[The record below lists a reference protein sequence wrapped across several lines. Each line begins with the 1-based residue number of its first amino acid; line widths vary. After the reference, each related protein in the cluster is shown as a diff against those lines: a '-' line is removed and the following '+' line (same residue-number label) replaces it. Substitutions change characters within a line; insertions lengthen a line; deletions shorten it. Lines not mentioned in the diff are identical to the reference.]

1 MPLQYLTF
9 IEFLLVVV
17 GIDYAIGAL
26 SESQLQF
33 NISKDV
39 YSKVRICKL
48 VCGAGHD

>member
-1 MPLQYLTF
+1 M
-9 IEFLLVVV
+9 V

-26 SESQLQF
+26 SEIQLRY

-39 YSKVRICKL
+39 YTKVRICKL